1 MVFDELRGRRLSL
14 AVGLVGAM
22 GFMLQGYDQAV
33 ANGLL
38 TLDSFVKT
46 FPAIDAIHAT
56 GEEKSHKSTIQG
68 MLQCAINVAVLRDL
82 ISLLGTT
89 VAIYEVG
96 CAIGALSCAYLGD
109 KLGRRR
115 TIFLAGCI
123 ASVGIIIQ
131 ASPFTLAQLI
141 VARVITG

>member
-1 MVFDELRGRRLSL
+1 MVFDELQGRRLSL

-56 GEEKSHKSTIQG
+56 GAEKSHKSTIQG
-68 MLQCAINVAVLRDL
+68 TLPVCNQRSRIAKSNLSARYDCRNLRSRL
-82 ISLLGTT
+82 CYWSTL
-89 VAIYEVG
+89 V
-96 CAIGALSCAYLGD
+96 CLS
-109 KLGRRR
+109 R
-115 TIFLAGCI
+115 
-123 ASVGIIIQ
+123 
-131 ASPFTLAQLI
+131 
-141 VARVITG
+141 

>member
-38 TLDSFVKT
+38 TLNSFVKT

-56 GEEKSHKSTIQG
+56 GAEKSHKSTIQG
-68 MLQCAINVAVLRDL
+68 TLTAPPSIRMQYYR
-82 ISLLGTT
+82 ISDSYFDFRYHCRNIRSRLCYWSTL
-89 VAIYEVG
+89 V
-96 CAIGALSCAYLGD
+96 CLS
-109 KLGRRR
+109 R
-115 TIFLAGCI
+115 
-123 ASVGIIIQ
+123 
-131 ASPFTLAQLI
+131 
-141 VARVITG
+141 